1 MQLLKMSRADHKK
14 TESIFPKAGGL
25 LEREKGLYQ
34 KVLPFTL
41 RQIRIFQ
48 EFPNGSALKIP
59 SIP

>member
-1 MQLLKMSRADHKK
+1 MSRADHKK